1 MSTVIRRVRTEEW
14 EQVKEIR
21 LAALQDPAASIAF
34 LDTYENAAARPD
46 GFWRERTV
54 GAAEGDTVHQ
64 LVAEAADG
72 RWLGTMT
79 VLVERPGGDG
89 ALGGDVITVPQAH
102 IVGVYVRPEARGT
115 GLAHE
120 LIRAAQE
127 CSWSLAEPRIER
139 VRLFVHESNARA
151 EAMYLR
157 GGFRRSGVSV
167 PVPGD
172 ETHREIELA
181 VERG

>member
-1 MSTVIRRVRTEEW
+1 MSTVIRRVRVEEW
-14 EQVKEIR
+14 ERVKEIR
-21 LAALQDPAASIAF
+21 LAALQDPVAGIAL
-34 LDTYENAAARPD
+34 LDTYESAAAKPD
-46 GFWRERTV
+46 EFWQERTA
-54 GAAEGDTVHQ
+54 GAAEGDAVHQ

-79 VLVERPGGDG
+79 VLLEQPGGNG
-89 ALGGDVITVPQAH
+89 ALGGDVVTVPQTH
-102 IVGVYVRPEARGT
+102 VVGVYVRPEARGT

-127 CSWSLAEPRIER
+127 RSWALTEPKVQR
-139 VRLFVHESNARA
+139 VRLFVHEANARA

-157 GGFRRSGVSV
+157 AGFRRSGVSV

-172 ETHREIELA
+172 ETHREIEFA

>member
-1 MSTVIRRVRTEEW
+1 MSTIIRRVRTDEW
-14 EQVKEIR
+14 ERVKEIR
-21 LAALQDPAASIAF
+21 LAALQDPIANLAF
-34 LDTYENAAARPD
+34 LDTYENASAKPD
-46 GFWRERTV
+46 EFWQDRTT
-54 GAAEGDTVHQ
+54 GAAEGESVWQ
-64 LVAEAADG
+64 AVAEAADG

-79 VLVERPGGDG
+79 VLVEQPGGNG

-102 IVGVYVRPEARGT
+102 VVGVYVRPEARGT

-120 LIRAAQE
+120 LIRAAQDWA
-127 CSWSLAEPRIER
+127 WSLAEPRLQR
-139 VRLFVHESNARA
+139 VRLYVHENNARA

-157 GGFRRSGVSV
+157 AGFKHSGVSV

-181 VERG
+181 VERD

>member
-1 MSTVIRRVRTEEW
+1 MSTIIRRVRTDEW
-14 EQVKEIR
+14 ERVKEIR
-21 LAALQDPAASIAF
+21 LAALQDPVAHLAF
-34 LDTYENAAARPD
+34 LDTYENASAKPD
-46 GFWRERTV
+46 GFWQERTA
-54 GAAEGDTVHQ
+54 GAAEGESVWQ
-64 LVAEAADG
+64 AVAEAPDG

-79 VLVERPGGDG
+79 VLVERPGGNG

-102 IVGVYVRPEARGT
+102 VVGVYVRPEARGT

-120 LIRAAQE
+120 LIEAAQDWA
-127 CSWSLAEPRIER
+127 WSLSEPRLRR

-151 EAMYLR
+151 EAMYVR
-157 GGFRRSGVSV
+157 AGFKPSGASV

-181 VERG
+181 VERD